1 MKNKKILIGILLVL
15 IFLISG
21 LSIYLFKLINT
32 ENLSVRYLS
41 SKTNTVSV
49 YDENLDVIDLIRG
62 KEVKLSDKTK
72 KINNEQYYKFYLDD
86 NTYYLTDLNILVD
99 DIDDVVLTQDMY
111 VYRTCTTYL
120 NGNDSK
126 IKSLAYKGE

>member
-62 KEVKLSDKTK
+62 K
-72 KINNEQYYKFYLDD
+72 
-86 NTYYLTDLNILVD
+86 
-99 DIDDVVLTQDMY
+99 
-111 VYRTCTTYL
+111 
-120 NGNDSK
+120 
-126 IKSLAYKGE
+126 